1 MKKLATIVKE
11 TNSHVINNLIFHLSS
26 LIIAHLFISIHYV
39 CIAMKHKAMSRRCTR
54 HIYKTTSNAL
64 VKAQEAEN
72 LLTFKS
78 LKHQPQSLK
87 INALLIDAV
96 K

>member
-64 VKAQEAEN
+64 VEGSRGREFTYVQIPETSTSN
-72 LLTFKS
+72 L
-78 LKHQPQSLK
+78 
-87 INALLIDAV
+87 
-96 K
+96 